1 MSRIHAVALGAAL
14 LLGVS
19 GIAGIAGSQ
28 GQKQGQNQGQRQGVR
43 GPGYGMR
50 HRGGFQ
56 GRMAKDLNLTDAQK
70 TQIKAI
76 REKYRSQFESIR
88 SQVRPQAGTPGAMR
102 LKRDSAR
109 VLRQK
114 GDTAWRGGF
123 GNISP
128 ELRQR
133 MLTLRSQEQ
142 GEIRNVLTAEQRV
155 KFDAAQAQRKQQMEN
170 RVQKRGA
177 RPQRG

>member
-1 MSRIHAVALGAAL
+1 MSRIRAVALGAAL
-14 LLGVS
+14 FLGIFGV
-19 GIAGIAGSQ
+19 AGIAASQ
-28 GQKQGQNQGQRQGVR
+28 GQKQGQR
-43 GPGYGMR
+43 PGFGMR
-50 HRGGFQ
+50 HRGDFQ

-70 TQIKAI
+70 TQIKTI
-76 REKYRSQFESIR
+76 HEKYRSQFKSIR

-123 GNISP
+123 RNISP

-133 MLTLRSQEQ
+133 MLTLRTQEQ
-142 GEIRNVLTAEQRV
+142 AEIRNVLTAEQRV

-170 RVQKRGA
+170 RGQTGRGA
-177 RPQRG
+177 RPQRS